1 MPEEYHGE
9 IRNFGISR
17 MLKKWESP
25 QFEEDLPCFSRE
37 NLLEVFKALDFEALF
52 SAELT
57 SNHFDPCG
65 LNKIQLEVS
74 QAHAG
79 PPAGA
84 AMGSLGTS
92 LLLPPAPESTQAAT
106 DHCSFGCSCPG
117 KRHGNT

>member
-17 MLKKWESP
+17 MLKKWESS

-37 NLLEVFKALDFEALF
+37 NLSEMFKALDFEALF